1 MTSGR
6 WQLRRQGQAPVA
18 PAPQTLTAEVVLSRH
33 ALDELRLL
41 VGDQDTHVLNELI
54 EGYIN
59 DLPKQAQALQ
69 QALAVEDWVALRRIA
84 HTLKSSSAMFGA
96 LRLTSLCQTL
106 EIIAV
111 PGHFSEAQEK
121 IGQMW
126 IEMQRAMD
134 ALLIERQPHA

>member
-1 MTSGR
+1 
-6 WQLRRQGQAPVA
+6 
-18 PAPQTLTAEVVLSRH
+18 
-33 ALDELRLL
+33 
-41 VGDQDTHVLNELI
+41 
-54 EGYIN
+54 
-59 DLPKQAQALQ
+59 
-69 QALAVEDWVALRRIA
+69 
-84 HTLKSSSAMFGA
+84 MFGA
-96 LRLTSLCQTL
+96 LRLTALCQTL